1 MLFEGA
7 FPGYFVISLGQA
19 LSPAIGTF
27 QLKQGKE
34 VQLMIFELLPC
45 YHVTTL
51 PCYPVTPMLKKGVGV
66 LLIGFIL
73 SFRASLEAIFK

>member
-27 QLKQGKE
+27 QLKQEKE
-34 VQLMIFELLPC
+34 VQLMIFGLLPC
-45 YHVTTL
+45 YHVTLL
-51 PCYPVTPMLKKGVGV
+51 PCYPNVKKGVGV